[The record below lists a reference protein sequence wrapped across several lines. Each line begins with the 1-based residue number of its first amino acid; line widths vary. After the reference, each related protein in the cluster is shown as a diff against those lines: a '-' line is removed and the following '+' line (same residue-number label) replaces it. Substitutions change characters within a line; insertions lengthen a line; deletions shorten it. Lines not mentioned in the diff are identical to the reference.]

1 MLAEKGKGG
10 VLNLTADVVKDFA
23 SKHPKNEEPNPD
35 VLIDGTPPEDLH
47 PIAFEA
53 ISGKMIKGITLR
65 TDGAP
70 GISQLDDLIW
80 HKMVSSFGPISKEL
94 CNSVACFARSIS
106 TQYRDPIGLEAFLA
120 NRGIP
125 LDKGGG
131 ALRPIGVGELLRRI
145 VGKAVLEVVGENVQ
159 KAAGPL
165 QLCAGESAGVE
176 AGIHAMREL
185 FNDVDNEGVFLIDA
199 ANAFN
204 KVNRA
209 AVLSSVPRSIPSR
222 KSHLCR

>member
-1 MLAEKGKGG
+1 M
-10 VLNLTADVVKDFA
+10 
-23 SKHPKNEEPNPD
+23 
-35 VLIDGTPPEDLH
+35 
-47 PIAFEA
+47 
-53 ISGKMIKGITLR
+53 
-65 TDGAP
+65 
-70 GISQLDDLIW
+70 
-80 HKMVSSFGPISKEL
+80 
-94 CNSVACFARSIS
+94 
-106 TQYRDPIGLEAFLA
+106 
-120 NRGIP
+120 
-125 LDKGGG
+125 
-131 ALRPIGVGELLRRI
+131 GELLRRI